1 MAADAVTG
9 EMAPPQGGE
18 PFHETSEI
26 VGGCSGGAGATE
38 NDFVMPDIV
47 PVQNNPPPVPG
58 RADRSSEPQ
67 LHQHSAEAAQ
77 KQSAAEAAAR
87 AHNRNIS
94 EHVVAL
100 QQLREALW
108 WCGGDPRISDILLC
122 TLDTFV
128 VSLCA
133 GQEKSRI
140 LPKPTSEKNTIML
153 DFFPN

>member
-26 VGGCSGGAGATE
+26 VDGCSGGAGATE

-47 PVQNNPPPVPG
+47 SVQNNPPPVPG

-87 AHNRNIS
+87 DHNRNIS

-108 WCGGDPRISDILLC
+108 CTPLRHPSACPHLLNALGGQPTC
-122 TLDTFV
+122 TA
-128 VSLCA
+128 CA
-133 GQEKSRI
+133 HAPI
-140 LPKPTSEKNTIML
+140 
-153 DFFPN
+153 